1 MFELQR
7 TASASTKTGLQ
18 RLGTVLMEMPD
29 DDEDTRPCIAA
40 GTLGTSGNR
49 RRLQGHLQ
57 KQGGRPAFA
66 NPLRTGAAG
75 CYVPFR

>member
-1 MFELQR
+1 M
-7 TASASTKTGLQ
+7 ASKRLDQNRIAKTG
-18 RLGTVLMEMPD
+18 TVPVEMPD

>member
-1 MFELQR
+1 M
-7 TASASTKTGLQ
+7 ASKRLDQNRIAKTG
-18 RLGTVLMEMPD
+18 TVPVEMPD

-40 GTLGTSGNR
+40 QHASGNG

-57 KQGGRPAFA
+57 KQGGTPGFA